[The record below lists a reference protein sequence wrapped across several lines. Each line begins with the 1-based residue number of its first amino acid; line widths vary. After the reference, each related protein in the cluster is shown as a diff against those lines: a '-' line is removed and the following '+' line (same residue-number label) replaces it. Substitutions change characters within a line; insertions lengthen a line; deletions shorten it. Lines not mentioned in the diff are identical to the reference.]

1 MGKLVWPDIARNGP
15 RQCNFGWDLYYKEP
29 VMYELLI
36 RIETICMEAT
46 LPTLLGVGAVATVAG
61 LLLWLA
67 GTYFSSVIIGIL
79 GAAVGS
85 FCGLLISQWFDVSSL
100 LSMGIGA
107 AVFCAAAVLLRN
119 IIIIVLAIII
129 FALAAGTT
137 YSSIILAN
145 PVQQQETEPEPVA
158 VSSFSQM
165 DAAMRL
171 SYVEGVSMEQ
181 DGFFDKLK
189 AMLKDTMNTMSPF
202 KWKLLLSAVVGGLGG
217 LLLVWFIKKFV
228 IALCCS
234 VVGALLVI
242 VGVENLLMAAGF
254 QMCSAFGGRRL
265 ALSVTY
271 FSMVGIGAVVQLIVS
286 RSKKPEEAED
296 QSNKKK
302 KK

>member
-1 MGKLVWPDIARNGP
+1 
-15 RQCNFGWDLYYKEP
+15 
-29 VMYELLI
+29 MYELLI
-36 RIETICMEAT
+36 RIETVCMEAP

-85 FCGLLISQWFDVSSL
+85 FCGLLISQWFDISSL

-119 IIIIVLAIII
+119 VIIIVLAIII
-129 FALAAGTT
+129 FALAAGTA
-137 YSSIILAN
+137 YSSIILRS
-145 PVQQQETEPEPVA
+145 PVLQQETEPEAIPVL
-158 VSSFSQM
+158 SFSEM
-165 DAAMRL
+165 DPTMRL
-171 SYVEGVSMEQ
+171 SYVEEISMEQ

-189 AMLKDTMNTMSPF
+189 ALLKDTLSTMSPY
-202 KWKLLLSAVVGGLGG
+202 KWKLLLSTFVGGLGG

-234 VVGALLVI
+234 VIGALLVL
-242 VGVENLLMAAGF
+242 VGAESLLMAAGF
-254 QMCSAFGGRRL
+254 QMCNAFAGHRP

-271 FSMVGIGAVVQLIVS
+271 FSMVGIGAVVQLIIA
-286 RSKKPEEAED
+286 RSQKPEEDETD
-296 QSNKKK
+296 SKNKKK
-302 KK
+302 KKK

>member
-1 MGKLVWPDIARNGP
+1 
-15 RQCNFGWDLYYKEP
+15 
-29 VMYELLI
+29 MYELLI
-36 RIETICMEAT
+36 RIETVCMEAQ
-46 LPTLLGVGAVATVAG
+46 LLTLLAVGAVATVAG

-85 FCGLLISQWFDVSSL
+85 FCGLLVSQWFDVSSL

-129 FALAAGTT
+129 FALAAGTA
-137 YSSIILAN
+137 YSSMILGS
-145 PVQQQETEPEPVA
+145 PVQQQEAELEPVA

-165 DAAMRL
+165 DSTMRL
-171 SYVEGVSMEQ
+171 SYVDGISEEQ

-189 AMLKDTMNTMSPF
+189 VLLKDTLGTMSPY
-202 KWKLLLSAVVGGLGG
+202 KWKLLLSILVGGLGG

-234 VVGALLVI
+234 VVGALLVL
-242 VGVENLLMAAGF
+242 VGLENLLMAAGF
-254 QMCSAFGGRRL
+254 QMCNAFGGHRL
-265 ALSVTY
+265 ALTVTY
-271 FSMVGIGAVVQLIVS
+271 FSMVGIGAVVQLIIA
-286 RSKKPEEAED
+286 RSKKPEEAEAK
-296 QSNKKK
+296 NKKK
-302 KK
+302 